1 MKQEV
6 TKKVLSVGQC
16 NADNARINQLIKD
29 NYAAE
34 IELVDTHDE
43 AIQVAS
49 QKQFDLILINRLL
62 DTTGTSGLEVI
73 RELQSA
79 NEQPTATMLVSN
91 YEDAQNEAVA
101 AGAVAG
107 FGKAA
112 LADPATV
119 ELLDKYLK
127 N

>member
-1 MKQEV
+1 M

-101 AGAVAG
+101 AGAVA
-107 FGKAA
+107 
-112 LADPATV
+112 LS
-119 ELLDKYLK
+119 LIHI
-127 N
+127 

>member
-1 MKQEV
+1 M

-119 ELLDKYLK
+119 ELLDKYLR

>member
-1 MKQEV
+1 M